1 MTPSKKAGRPTGA
14 SGQAKVLDD
23 KELKRVLSV
32 VESGN
37 HAQRNAA
44 IVILSHYLGL
54 RSKEL
59 AALKI
64 GDVIEHNTIKKVLRL
79 VAAYTKGAKHR
90 DLSLEN
96 KAVVKALQ
104 DYISVRRAEDGM
116 TFHIDAPLFR
126 SQKGTAFSPNAMVRV
141 LGDLYKNAGFNDAS
155 SHTGRRS
162 LITKLAYSGIDLNS
176 VRQIAGH
183 SSIATTQRYID
194 DNPHRI
200 ADILKSI

>member
-1 MTPSKKAGRPTGA
+1 MTTQKAGRPTGKT
-14 SGQAKVLDD
+14 GQAKVFDD

-37 HAQRNAA
+37 HAKRNAA
-44 IVILSHYLGL
+44 IVILSNYLGL

-59 AALKI
+59 ASLKI
-64 GDVIEHNTIKKVLRL
+64 GDVLEHDTIKKVLRL

-90 DLSLEN
+90 DISLEN

-104 DYISVRRAEDGM
+104 DHIAVRRAEDGM
-116 TFHIDAPLFR
+116 TFNIDAPLFR

-141 LGDLYKNAGFNDAS
+141 LGDIYKNAGFNDAS

-183 SSIATTQRYID
+183 SSISTTQRYID
-194 DNPHRI
+194 DNPLKI